1 MMALATIFLFVI
13 ALCLISLVNK
23 DPVKEATLKVI
34 KYIVDYKSG
43 IDSLQNK

>member
-23 DPVKEATLKVI
+23 DPVTEATLKVI
-34 KYIVDYKSG
+34 KYIVDYKFG
-43 IDSLQNK
+43 PDASLKK